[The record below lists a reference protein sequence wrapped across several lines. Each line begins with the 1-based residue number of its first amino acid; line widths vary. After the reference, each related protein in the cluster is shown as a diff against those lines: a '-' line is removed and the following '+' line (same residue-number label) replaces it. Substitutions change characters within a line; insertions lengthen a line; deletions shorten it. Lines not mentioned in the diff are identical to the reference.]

1 MPTRRRRPLR
11 GIALLAAAASVALS
25 PWVVPPAGA
34 ISPPAKTE
42 CDPPAG
48 ADQFCVRFQY
58 TFPDPLN
65 AADPVGLD
73 LSATNTSQNASG
85 AGAKEAAWIDHL
97 RLQLLFTVSPMR
109 VTPSQLMP
117 AGLLVAG
124 GDNDCAP
131 GADGSGYASCD
142 AGHGTVLLRLSGSP
156 LGVFDGFTSA
166 PFGITKIVNVH
177 DADPDTNTAYD
188 LHLSYC
194 VPAPSGCS
202 STDTAVLHAT
212 GRPGDSLTAPSIT
225 VPTMFQR
232 TGVACGAACTVDVDG
247 SPGSFSLRTSG
258 LSNALEGGPAD
269 RTYTIM
275 SLPRHCGTAGGGALF
290 TSHGPVAGQ
299 ASAST
304 VSFLLQPPVDHCPVA
319 RFRRTIHG
327 STVDFDGSSSFSP
340 VTGRTVT
347 RWAWNFDDGSAPVTL
362 VGTASHPFPPAPKTP
377 PSYDVRLTVT
387 DSAGAVS
394 DPVVV
399 TVRGTATTLSLS
411 KTADHR
417 KIRAAGK
424 VLPWHAGRQILV
436 QLFRRKAGGTFAQVA
451 TATRTLSSTSGYAV
465 LFPRPDP
472 GTCRVVAR
480 FGGDVDHIGSRVAKL
495 TPC

>member
-124 GDNDCAP
+124 GDND
-131 GADGSGYASCD
+131 CD

-290 TSHGPVAGQ
+290 TSHW
-299 ASAST
+299 
-304 VSFLLQPPVDHCPVA
+304 PVA

-411 KTADHR
+411 KTADH
-417 KIRAAGK
+417 
-424 VLPWHAGRQILV
+424 
-436 QLFRRKAGGTFAQVA
+436 
-451 TATRTLSSTSGYAV
+451 
-465 LFPRPDP
+465 
-472 GTCRVVAR
+472 
-480 FGGDVDHIGSRVAKL
+480 
-495 TPC
+495 